1 MASATITAT
10 IGTATAT
17 LLMVYPHGGITDAEL
32 KAELLVIQSW
42 SWFVVFNSNGADIG
56 GKLPN
61 STASFPVSVMLATCM
76 SDLHVSTT
84 SPTERVH
91 ITGRLSTA
99 AAWALNPRENNSCV
113 HIYTKN
119 DTLADGYDSWLL
131 KNKSKSKLS
140 SADIQAKV
148 TAALAN
154 NRGVLG
160 QGNLA

>member
-1 MASATITAT
+1 MASASINAT
-10 IGTATAT
+10 IGVAAAT
-17 LLMVYPHGGITDAEL
+17 LLVVYPHSNPTDAEL
-32 KAELLVIQSW
+32 KAELLVIKG
-42 SWFVVFNSNGADIG
+42 WFIAFNSNIGDIG

-61 STASFPVSVMLATCM
+61 STASYPVSVMLAT

-99 AAWALNPRENNSCV
+99 ASWALNPRENNSCV
-113 HIYTKN
+113 HIYAKN
-119 DTLADGYDSWLL
+119 NTLADGYDTWLL
-131 KNKSKSKLS
+131 KNKNKSKLS
-140 SADIQAKV
+140 SPDIQAKV
-148 TAALAN
+148 AAALKN